1 MPSAKQYSDPLT
13 HNDIGLLVLRV
24 AVGLTLC
31 WDGLN
36 VVFASEQ
43 FKQLGSTASA
53 SADLAARVLAGTY
66 SIGGALLVAGL
77 LTPLGGCAVL
87 GSMLYAATLSYS
99 VRHDLL
105 QSGTAVQFPLVLAA
119 AAMAVILMG
128 PGRISVDGRFGR
140 EEWPNAV
147 TSVLVVAGFGAA
159 IAAWVLI
166 KGTNPLS

>member
-13 HNDIGLLVLRV
+13 RNDIGLLVLRV

-43 FKQLGSTASA
+43 FKQLGSTAGA

-105 QSGTAVQFPLVLAA
+105 QSGTAVQFPLLLAA
-119 AAMAVILMG
+119 AAM
-128 PGRISVDGRFGR
+128 
-140 EEWPNAV
+140 AV

-159 IAAWVLI
+159 IAAWVLV

>member
-13 HNDIGLLVLRV
+13 RNDIGLLVLRV

-43 FKQLGSTASA
+43 FKQLGSTAGA

-77 LTPLGGCAVL
+77 LTP
-87 GSMLYAATLSYS
+87 
-99 VRHDLL
+99 
-105 QSGTAVQFPLVLAA
+105 
-119 AAMAVILMG
+119 
-128 PGRISVDGRFGR
+128 SVDARCWGRCSM
-140 EEWPNAV
+140 P
-147 TSVLVVAGFGAA
+147 
-159 IAAWVLI
+159 
-166 KGTNPLS
+166 PL